1 MAEIIITILPGF
13 KFDQLIGE
21 GAQGLTRTG
30 RKKCKNDNYDIL
42 SGFDFAKNYMF
53 AIQMGG
59 FRESNEELGSVGV
72 WATCYCRKKGNK
84 ERCKH
89 VYEKM

>member
-1 MAEIIITILPGF
+1 MAELIITILPGL

-30 RKKCKNDNYDIL
+30 RKKWENDNYDIL
-42 SGFDFAKNYMF
+42 SGFDFAKDYMF

-59 FRESNEELGSVGV
+59 LRESNEELRSVGV
-72 WATCYCRKKGNK
+72 WATCFCRKTEKK